1 MTNHKVKNAT
11 PLEYNN
17 IQFKSRLEVMIY
29 KTLLQ
34 EGFNV
39 QYEPTKYIIWEG
51 FKPNVSFYNK
61 DKKTR
66 MLKLDNKRLIDI
78 TYTPDFVFEYK
89 DTTIVIE
96 AKGFENDTFPIKK
109 KINIVYLLTS
119 DIAKAISFISK
130 TKKEESILHSFSFT
144 LNNVATAIPSDNP
157 AKDPKQANRIINGKL
172 FP

>member
-29 KTLLQ
+29 KILLQ

-109 KINIVYLLTS
+109 KLFRKWLENQNSQGNKYIFFEIFTKRQLMQAIDIIKNI
-119 DIAKAISFISK
+119 
-130 TKKEESILHSFSFT
+130 
-144 LNNVATAIPSDNP
+144 
-157 AKDPKQANRIINGKL
+157 
-172 FP
+172 

>member
-34 EGFNV
+34 EGFSV

-109 KINIVYLLTS
+109 KLFRKWLENQNSQGNKYIFFEI
-119 DIAKAISFISK
+119 F
-130 TKKEESILHSFSFT
+130 TKKQLMQ
-144 LNNVATAIPSDNP
+144 AID
-157 AKDPKQANRIINGKL
+157 IIKNI
-172 FP
+172 

>member
-96 AKGFENDTFPIKK
+96 AKGFENDIFPIKK
-109 KINIVYLLTS
+109 KLFRKWLEKQNSQGNKYIFFEIFTKRQLMQAIDIIKNI
-119 DIAKAISFISK
+119 
-130 TKKEESILHSFSFT
+130 
-144 LNNVATAIPSDNP
+144 
-157 AKDPKQANRIINGKL
+157 
-172 FP
+172 

>member
-34 EGFNV
+34 EGFSV
-39 QYEPTKYIIWEG
+39 KYEPTKYIIWEG

-109 KINIVYLLTS
+109 KLFRKWLENQNSQGNKYIFFEIFTKRQLMQTIDIIKNI
-119 DIAKAISFISK
+119 
-130 TKKEESILHSFSFT
+130 
-144 LNNVATAIPSDNP
+144 
-157 AKDPKQANRIINGKL
+157 
-172 FP
+172 

>member
-34 EGFNV
+34 ERFSV
-39 QYEPTKYIIWEG
+39 KYEPTKYIIWEG

-89 DTTIVIE
+89 DTTVIIE

-109 KINIVYLLTS
+109 KLFRKWLEKQNSQGNKYIFFEI
-119 DIAKAISFISK
+119 F
-130 TKKEESILHSFSFT
+130 TKKQLMQ
-144 LNNVATAIPSDNP
+144 AID
-157 AKDPKQANRIINGKL
+157 IIKNI
-172 FP
+172 

>member
-34 EGFNV
+34 EGFSV
-39 QYEPTKYIIWEG
+39 KYEPTKYIIWEG

-109 KINIVYLLTS
+109 KLFRKWLEKQDSQGNKYIFFEIFTKRQLMQTIDIIKNI
-119 DIAKAISFISK
+119 
-130 TKKEESILHSFSFT
+130 
-144 LNNVATAIPSDNP
+144 
-157 AKDPKQANRIINGKL
+157 
-172 FP
+172 

>member
-89 DTTIVIE
+89 DTTVIIE

-109 KINIVYLLTS
+109 KLFRKWLEKQNSQGNKYIFFEI
-119 DIAKAISFISK
+119 F
-130 TKKEESILHSFSFT
+130 TKKQLMQ
-144 LNNVATAIPSDNP
+144 AID
-157 AKDPKQANRIINGKL
+157 IINKL
-172 FP
+172 

>member
-39 QYEPTKYIIWEG
+39 KYEPTKYIIWEG

-109 KINIVYLLTS
+109 KLFRKWLENQNSQGNKYIFFEI
-119 DIAKAISFISK
+119 F
-130 TKKEESILHSFSFT
+130 TKKQLMQ
-144 LNNVATAIPSDNP
+144 AID
-157 AKDPKQANRIINGKL
+157 IIKNI
-172 FP
+172 

>member
-29 KTLLQ
+29 TTLLQ

-109 KINIVYLLTS
+109 KLFRKWLEKQNSQGNKYIFFEI
-119 DIAKAISFISK
+119 F
-130 TKKEESILHSFSFT
+130 TKKQLMQ
-144 LNNVATAIPSDNP
+144 AID
-157 AKDPKQANRIINGKL
+157 IIKNI
-172 FP
+172 

>member
-78 TYTPDFVFEYK
+78 TYTPDFIFEYK

-109 KINIVYLLTS
+109 KLFRKWLENQNSQGNKYIFFEI
-119 DIAKAISFISK
+119 F
-130 TKKEESILHSFSFT
+130 TKKQLMQ
-144 LNNVATAIPSDNP
+144 AID
-157 AKDPKQANRIINGKL
+157 IIKNI
-172 FP
+172 

>member
-89 DTTIVIE
+89 DITIVIE

-109 KINIVYLLTS
+109 KLFRKWLENQNSQGNKYIFFEI
-119 DIAKAISFISK
+119 F
-130 TKKEESILHSFSFT
+130 TKKQLMQ
-144 LNNVATAIPSDNP
+144 AID
-157 AKDPKQANRIINGKL
+157 IIKNI
-172 FP
+172 

>member
-34 EGFNV
+34 ERFNV

-89 DTTIVIE
+89 DTTVIIE
-96 AKGFENDTFPIKK
+96 AKGFENDIFPIKK
-109 KINIVYLLTS
+109 KLFRKWLENQNSQGNKYIFFEIFTKRQLMQAIDIIKNI
-119 DIAKAISFISK
+119 
-130 TKKEESILHSFSFT
+130 
-144 LNNVATAIPSDNP
+144 
-157 AKDPKQANRIINGKL
+157 
-172 FP
+172 

>member
-34 EGFNV
+34 EGFSV
-39 QYEPTKYIIWEG
+39 KYEPTKYIIWEG

-61 DKKTR
+61 DKKTK
-66 MLKLDNKRLIDI
+66 MLKLDNRKLRDI

-109 KINIVYLLTS
+109 KLFRKWLENQNSQGNKYIFFEIFTKRQLMQAIDIIKNI
-119 DIAKAISFISK
+119 
-130 TKKEESILHSFSFT
+130 
-144 LNNVATAIPSDNP
+144 
-157 AKDPKQANRIINGKL
+157 
-172 FP
+172 

>member
-39 QYEPTKYIIWEG
+39 QYEPTRYIIWEG

-109 KINIVYLLTS
+109 KLFRKWLENQNSQGNKYIFFEI
-119 DIAKAISFISK
+119 F
-130 TKKEESILHSFSFT
+130 TKKQLMQVI
-144 LNNVATAIPSDNP
+144 D
-157 AKDPKQANRIINGKL
+157 IIKNI
-172 FP
+172 

>member
-34 EGFNV
+34 EEFNV
-39 QYEPTKYIIWEG
+39 KYEPTKYIIWEG

-89 DTTIVIE
+89 NTTVIIE

-109 KINIVYLLTS
+109 KLFRKWLENQNSQGNKYIFFEIFTKRQLMQAIDIIKNI
-119 DIAKAISFISK
+119 
-130 TKKEESILHSFSFT
+130 
-144 LNNVATAIPSDNP
+144 
-157 AKDPKQANRIINGKL
+157 
-172 FP
+172 

>member
-39 QYEPTKYIIWEG
+39 QYEPAKYIIWEG

-109 KINIVYLLTS
+109 KLFRKWLENQNSQGNKYIFFEIFTKRQLMQAIDIIKNI
-119 DIAKAISFISK
+119 
-130 TKKEESILHSFSFT
+130 
-144 LNNVATAIPSDNP
+144 
-157 AKDPKQANRIINGKL
+157 
-172 FP
+172 

>member
-109 KINIVYLLTS
+109 KLFRKWLENQNSQGNKYIFFEIFTKRQLMQAIDIIKNI
-119 DIAKAISFISK
+119 
-130 TKKEESILHSFSFT
+130 
-144 LNNVATAIPSDNP
+144 
-157 AKDPKQANRIINGKL
+157 
-172 FP
+172 

>member
-39 QYEPTKYIIWEG
+39 QYEPTRYIIWEG

-109 KINIVYLLTS
+109 KLFRKWLENQNSQGNKYIFFEI
-119 DIAKAISFISK
+119 F
-130 TKKEESILHSFSFT
+130 TKKQLMQ
-144 LNNVATAIPSDNP
+144 AID
-157 AKDPKQANRIINGKL
+157 IIKNI
-172 FP
+172 

>member
-109 KINIVYLLTS
+109 KLFRKWLENQNSQGNKYIFFEI
-119 DIAKAISFISK
+119 F
-130 TKKEESILHSFSFT
+130 TKKQLMQ
-144 LNNVATAIPSDNP
+144 AID
-157 AKDPKQANRIINGKL
+157 IIKNI
-172 FP
+172 

>member
-109 KINIVYLLTS
+109 KLFRKWLESQNSKGNKYIFFEIFTKRQLMQAIDIIKNI
-119 DIAKAISFISK
+119 
-130 TKKEESILHSFSFT
+130 
-144 LNNVATAIPSDNP
+144 
-157 AKDPKQANRIINGKL
+157 
-172 FP
+172 

>member
-78 TYTPDFVFEYK
+78 TYTPDFIFEYK

-109 KINIVYLLTS
+109 KLFRKWLEKQNSQGNKYIFFEI
-119 DIAKAISFISK
+119 F
-130 TKKEESILHSFSFT
+130 TKKQLMQ
-144 LNNVATAIPSDNP
+144 AID
-157 AKDPKQANRIINGKL
+157 IIKNI
-172 FP
+172 

>member
-39 QYEPTKYIIWEG
+39 KYEPTKYIIWEG

-109 KINIVYLLTS
+109 KLFRKWLENQNSQGNKYIFFEIFTKRQLMQAIDIIKNI
-119 DIAKAISFISK
+119 
-130 TKKEESILHSFSFT
+130 
-144 LNNVATAIPSDNP
+144 
-157 AKDPKQANRIINGKL
+157 
-172 FP
+172 

>member
-89 DTTIVIE
+89 ETTIVIE

-109 KINIVYLLTS
+109 KLFRKWLENQNSQGNKYIFFEIFTKRQLMQAIDIIKNI
-119 DIAKAISFISK
+119 
-130 TKKEESILHSFSFT
+130 
-144 LNNVATAIPSDNP
+144 
-157 AKDPKQANRIINGKL
+157 
-172 FP
+172 

>member
-109 KINIVYLLTS
+109 KLFRKWLEKQNSQGNKYIFFEIFTKRQLMQAIDIIKNI
-119 DIAKAISFISK
+119 
-130 TKKEESILHSFSFT
+130 
-144 LNNVATAIPSDNP
+144 
-157 AKDPKQANRIINGKL
+157 
-172 FP
+172 

>member
-78 TYTPDFVFEYK
+78 TYTPDFIFEYK

-109 KINIVYLLTS
+109 KLFRKWLESQNSQGNKYIFFEIFTKRQL
-119 DIAKAISFISK
+119 IQAI
-130 TKKEESILHSFSFT
+130 
-144 LNNVATAIPSDNP
+144 D
-157 AKDPKQANRIINGKL
+157 IINKL
-172 FP
+172 

>member
-89 DTTIVIE
+89 DTIIVIE

-109 KINIVYLLTS
+109 KLFRKWLENQNSQGNKYIFFEIFTKRQLMQAIDIIKNI
-119 DIAKAISFISK
+119 
-130 TKKEESILHSFSFT
+130 
-144 LNNVATAIPSDNP
+144 
-157 AKDPKQANRIINGKL
+157 
-172 FP
+172 

>member
-109 KINIVYLLTS
+109 KLFRKWLENQNSQGNKYIFFEIFTKRQLMQTIDIIKNI
-119 DIAKAISFISK
+119 
-130 TKKEESILHSFSFT
+130 
-144 LNNVATAIPSDNP
+144 
-157 AKDPKQANRIINGKL
+157 
-172 FP
+172 

>member
-89 DTTIVIE
+89 DTTVIIE

-109 KINIVYLLTS
+109 KLFRKWLEKQNSQGNKYIFFEI
-119 DIAKAISFISK
+119 F
-130 TKKEESILHSFSFT
+130 TKKQLMQ
-144 LNNVATAIPSDNP
+144 AID
-157 AKDPKQANRIINGKL
+157 IIKNI
-172 FP
+172 

>member
-39 QYEPTKYIIWEG
+39 QYEPIKYIIWEG

-66 MLKLDNKRLIDI
+66 MLKLDNKRLRDI

-109 KINIVYLLTS
+109 KLFRKRLENQNSQGNKYIFFEIFTKRQLMQAIDIIKNI
-119 DIAKAISFISK
+119 
-130 TKKEESILHSFSFT
+130 
-144 LNNVATAIPSDNP
+144 
-157 AKDPKQANRIINGKL
+157 
-172 FP
+172 

>member
-39 QYEPTKYIIWEG
+39 QYEPTRYIIWEG

-78 TYTPDFVFEYK
+78 TYTPDFVFKYK

-109 KINIVYLLTS
+109 KLFRKWLENQNSQGNKYIFFEIFTKRQLMQAIDIIKNI
-119 DIAKAISFISK
+119 
-130 TKKEESILHSFSFT
+130 
-144 LNNVATAIPSDNP
+144 
-157 AKDPKQANRIINGKL
+157 
-172 FP
+172 

>member
-109 KINIVYLLTS
+109 KLFRKWLEKQNSQGNKYIFFEI
-119 DIAKAISFISK
+119 F
-130 TKKEESILHSFSFT
+130 TKKQLMQ
-144 LNNVATAIPSDNP
+144 AID
-157 AKDPKQANRIINGKL
+157 IIKNI
-172 FP
+172 